1 MKLIMLILLFANYA
15 FAIKDILY
23 KPFVS
28 GDDYVARRVL
38 YSTQPAYYPE
48 SKETKIAEDE
58 YNVFLYS
65 EHFRIVLGKSYKDD
79 EEAKTLASS
88 ILGIA
93 ENVWSKEI
101 DTYGFKS
108 PKNSTKDYID
118 IYIGNKESY
127 NKATSTYENISD
139 AYAGFAD
146 SYNDKTPYFVIN
158 PSIDNDVLKVT
169 IAHEFFHT
177 IQHAYGFFDV
187 SNDIW
192 YQNIWFLEASAV
204 MMEDE
209 VYDSVND
216 YVNYISSYI
225 RHTEKSLQTHD
236 GDIEYGKVVFAKFLQ
251 EKYGMDFIKSILE
264 SYDSNENILQD
275 IIKSFANIDI
285 DFDTAFSLYATWLY
299 NPSYFRDGNLYP
311 TLLTHNFSNQINIGY
326 YGIDFI
332 NQDTN
337 KTYLYGNNPNYMQE
351 TFDGETNT
359 VGDIDNT
366 GLIVINKKAI
376 EPLNTELLQKN
387 HFDGF
392 VFKKGWNLCGNN
404 FDADLNLQD
413 FLQNQQIAWTY
424 ENDHYYGFSED
435 IDYEQKIESMGYKM
449 LIPSVKRGKGFW
461 VYSPYDTNT
470 TISPIALQNSS
481 RDAGIW
487 NLASFDSIFSPKY
500 LDENYTIIWQYDN
513 GWQYY
518 SKKYDFNIT
527 KIDTIKPA
535 KGYFIH

>member
-38 YSTQPAYYPE
+38 FSTQPAYYPE
-48 SKETKIAEDE
+48 SKETKITEDE
-58 YNVFLYS
+58 YNVFSYS

-79 EEAKTLASS
+79 EEAKTLASG
-88 ILGIA
+88 ILNIA
-93 ENVWSKEI
+93 ENVWNKEI

-108 PKNSTKDYID
+108 PTNSTEDYID

-127 NKATSTYENISD
+127 NKATSTYENISN

-146 SYNDKTPYFVIN
+146 GYNDKTPYFVIN
-158 PSIDNDVLKVT
+158 PSIDTDILKVT

-177 IQHAYGFFDV
+177 IQYAYGFFDV
-187 SNDIW
+187 SDDIW

-236 GDIEYGKVVFAKFLQ
+236 GDIEYGKVVFAKFLK

-264 SYDSNENILQD
+264 SYDSNENVLQD
-275 IIKSFANIDI
+275 IIKCFAKTNV

-311 TLLTHNFSNQINIGY
+311 TLLTHSLSNQIDIEY
-326 YGIDFI
+326 YGINFI
-332 NQDTN
+332 SQDMN
-337 KTYLYGNNPNYMQE
+337 RSYLYGNNSNYMQE

-359 VGDIDNT
+359 VGDIDNS

-376 EPLNTELLQKN
+376 EPLNTGLLQKN

-392 VFKKGWNLCGNN
+392 VFRKGWNLCGNN
-404 FDADLNLQD
+404 FDTDLNLQD
-413 FLQNQQIAWTY
+413 FLQNQQTAWTY
-424 ENDHYYGFSED
+424 ENNHYYGFSKD
-435 IDYEQKIESMGYKM
+435 IDYEQKIESMGYNM
-449 LIPSVKRGKGFW
+449 PIPSVKKGKGFW
-461 VYSPYDTNT
+461 IYSPNDTNT
-470 TISPIALQNSS
+470 TISPIALQNSNK
-481 RDAGIW
+481 DTGVW
-487 NLASFDSIFSPKY
+487 NLVSFDSVFNPKY